1 MNKKQKQVQQSL
13 LKNEKQ
19 VGKELEAVY
28 SEALQ
33 AIENKL
39 QKLLA
44 RQDANTPTVV
54 YQVQYQQALKKQING
69 ILDQLHGSEFETID
83 KYLNDCY
90 ANGYT
95 GALYDITDQLG
106 GAVPFV
112 MAPDP
117 GQVVKAVQLD
127 SKISSGLYTALGED
141 VAELK
146 KKISAT
152 ISRGVST
159 GMSYGQMADLLSA
172 HSKTGY
178 NNAIRIIRTEGHR
191 IQIQSGLDAC
201 QAAKDSGCDV
211 VKQWDATLDG
221 RTRPHHKALD
231 GQIREV
237 DEDFETP
244 DGLKAQG
251 PGMFGKPAEDCNCRC
266 AVLQRAKWALDDDE
280 LQTLKDRAAFFGL
293 DKADGL
299 DAFKAAYID
308 AAKAP
313 TKPKKE
319 ILTKKKL
326 EQKLAD
332 GKTQMTDLEKQLK
345 AATDMATKKAVQDQI
360 DALQAD
366 MDNWDDLLD
375 KKLVQSKLKALKKDQ
390 ILAQDAMNGLDKSK
404 VYHNI
409 WKDDVTILDYGAKQ
423 GGIPGKKAY
432 FQGKLA
438 TATDPAEIAKWQG
451 LLDDLDD
458 FEKAGSVYFKA
469 ETDYTNAYAEWAK
482 LKKAG
487 TLKVDNSVAAAYTQD
502 RKDAALWA
510 KNTKAADTVLR
521 DKCGEVWRSATKQ
534 EKAAIY
540 DYTAGSGK
548 FNRPLSGFEKPY
560 AQSGTGWEPKWNK
573 GVNKV
578 WIDYE
583 GAGDEIR
590 HMTNIIA
597 KSSYDEDIW
606 LQRGCGTNAM
616 ESFFGLSPGTLGSM
630 SEADLQQFVGR
641 DNRMYA
647 FVSTG
652 VAKGK
657 GFGGE
662 VILNIYAPKGTQ
674 MMYAEPFSCFGN
686 GGKLNWDG
694 MAKQSSF
701 GSESEMII
709 QRGAKYKVTKIEK
722 NSGTIFL
729 DLEVHPED
737 GYDLIQQDPNEWKG
751 SKAKGR

>member
-1 MNKKQKQVQQSL
+1 MNSKQKQVLQSQL
-13 LKNEKQ
+13 NDEQKVLKQ
-19 VGKELEAVY
+19 LEGIY
-28 SEALQ
+28 SDALDGIDAQ
-33 AIENKL
+33 L

-44 RQDANTPTVV
+44 RQDANTPTVI
-54 YQVQYQQALKKQING
+54 YQVQHQQALRDQISG
-69 ILDQLHGSEFETID
+69 ILSQLQSNQFNAVSD
-83 KYLNDCY
+83 YLQDCY
-90 ANGYT
+90 TNGYT
-95 GALYDITDQLG
+95 GAMYDITGQI
-106 GAVPFV
+106 GAPPVIL
-112 MAPDP
+112 APDP
-117 GQVVKAVQLD
+117 QQMVKAVQLD
-127 SKISSGLYTALGED
+127 SKISTTLYAKLGVD
-141 VAELK
+141 VTELK
-146 KKISAT
+146 RKISTT
-152 ISRGVST
+152 ISRGIST
-159 GMSYGQMADLLSA
+159 GMGYGQIATLLNQY
-172 HSKTGY
+172 SKAGY
-178 NNAIRIIRTEGHR
+178 NNTMRIVRTEGHR
-191 IQIQSGLDAC
+191 IQVQSGLDAC

-221 RTRPHHKALD
+221 RTRPHHKQLD
-231 GQIREV
+231 GQLREIDEPFEV
-237 DEDFETP
+237 DGKTAD
-244 DGLKAQG
+244 A

-266 AVLQRAKWALDDDE
+266 ALLQRARWALDDDE
-280 LQTLKDRAAFFGL
+280 LATLKERAQFFGL
-293 DKADGL
+293 DKTQDFE
-299 DAFKAAYID
+299 DFKAKYL
-308 AAKAP
+308 AAAQAP

-326 EQKLAD
+326 EQKIAD
-332 GKTQMTDLEKQLK
+332 GKTQMADLEKQLQ
-345 AATDMATKKAVQDQI
+345 AATDAATQKAIQAQI

-366 MDNWDDLLD
+366 MDNWDGLLD
-375 KKLVQSKLKALKKDQ
+375 KKLVQSKLKSLKKEQ
-390 ILAQDAMNGLDKSK
+390 ILAQDAMDALDKTK

-423 GGIPGKKAY
+423 YGIPGKKAY

-438 TATDPAEIAKWQG
+438 SATDPADIAKWQG

-458 FEKAGSVYFKA
+458 FEKAGGAYFKA
-469 ETDYTNAYAEWAK
+469 ETDYNKASAEWAK

-510 KNTKAADTVLR
+510 KSTKEADAVLR
-521 DKCGEVWRSATKQ
+521 DKCGEVWRAATKQ

-560 AQSGTGWEPKWNK
+560 AQYGTGWEPQWNK

-597 KSSYDEDIW
+597 KSSYDSDVW
-606 LQRGCGTNAM
+606 LQRGCGANAL
-616 ESFFGLSPGTLGSM
+616 ESFFGLSPGTFNSM

-657 GFGGE
+657 GFSGD

-674 MMYAEPFSCFGN
+674 MMYAEPFSCFS
-686 GGKLNWDG
+686 GGSAKLNWDG
-694 MAKQSSF
+694 ITKQTNF
-701 GSESEMII
+701 GYESEMII

-722 NSGTIFL
+722 SGGTTFI
-729 DLEVHPED
+729 DMEVHPED

-751 SKAKGR
+751 SKQKGR

>member
-1 MNKKQKQVQQSL
+1 MNSKQKQVLQSQL
-13 LKNEKQ
+13 NDEQKVLKQ
-19 VGKELEAVY
+19 LEGVY
-28 SEALQ
+28 SDALDGIDAQ
-33 AIENKL
+33 L

-44 RQDANTPTVV
+44 RQDANTPTVI
-54 YQVQYQQALKKQING
+54 YQVQHQQALRDQISG
-69 ILDQLHGSEFETID
+69 ILSQLQSNQFNAVSD
-83 KYLNDCY
+83 YLQDCY
-90 ANGYT
+90 TNGYT
-95 GALYDITDQLG
+95 GAMYDITGQI
-106 GAVPFV
+106 GAPPVIL
-112 MAPDP
+112 APDP
-117 GQVVKAVQLD
+117 QQMVKAVQLD
-127 SKISSGLYTALGED
+127 SKISTTLYAKLGVD
-141 VAELK
+141 VTELK
-146 KKISAT
+146 RKISTT
-152 ISRGVST
+152 ISRGIST
-159 GMSYGQMADLLSA
+159 GMGYGQIATLLNQY
-172 HSKTGY
+172 SKAGY
-178 NNAIRIIRTEGHR
+178 NNTMRIVRTEGHR
-191 IQIQSGLDAC
+191 IQVQSGLDAC

-221 RTRPHHKALD
+221 RTRPHHKQLD
-231 GQIREV
+231 GQLREIDEPFEV
-237 DEDFETP
+237 DGKT
-244 DGLKAQG
+244 ASA
-251 PGMFGKPAEDCNCRC
+251 PGMFGSPSEDCNCRC
-266 AVLQRAKWALDDDE
+266 ALLQRARWALDDDE
-280 LQTLKDRAAFFGL
+280 LATLKERAQFFGL
-293 DKADGL
+293 DKTQDFE
-299 DAFKAAYID
+299 DFKAKYL
-308 AAKAP
+308 AAAQAP

-326 EQKLAD
+326 EQKLAN
-332 GKTQMTDLEKQLK
+332 GKTQMADLEKQLK
-345 AATDMATKKAVQDQI
+345 AATDATSQKAIQAQI

-366 MDNWDDLLD
+366 MDNWDSLLD
-375 KKLVQSKLKALKKDQ
+375 KKLVQSKLKSLKKEQ
-390 ILAQDAMNGLDKSK
+390 ILAQDAMDALDKTK

-423 GGIPGKKAY
+423 YGIPGKKAY

-438 TATDPAEIAKWQG
+438 SATDPADIAKWQG

-458 FEKAGSVYFKA
+458 FEKVGGAYFKA
-469 ETDYTNAYAEWAK
+469 ETDYNKASAEWAK

-510 KNTKAADTVLR
+510 KSTKEADAVLR
-521 DKCGEVWRSATKQ
+521 DKCGEVWRAATKQ

-560 AQSGTGWEPKWNK
+560 AQYGTGWEPQWNK

-597 KSSYDEDIW
+597 KSSYDSDVW
-606 LQRGCGTNAM
+606 LQRGCGANAM
-616 ESFFGLSPGTLGSM
+616 ESFFGLSPGTFNSM

-657 GFGGE
+657 GFSGD

-674 MMYAEPFSCFGN
+674 MMYAEPFSCFS
-686 GGKLNWDG
+686 GGSAKLNWDG
-694 MAKQSSF
+694 ITKQTNF
-701 GSESEMII
+701 GYESEMII

-722 NSGTIFL
+722 SGGTTFI
-729 DLEVHPED
+729 DMEVHPED

-751 SKAKGR
+751 SKQKGR